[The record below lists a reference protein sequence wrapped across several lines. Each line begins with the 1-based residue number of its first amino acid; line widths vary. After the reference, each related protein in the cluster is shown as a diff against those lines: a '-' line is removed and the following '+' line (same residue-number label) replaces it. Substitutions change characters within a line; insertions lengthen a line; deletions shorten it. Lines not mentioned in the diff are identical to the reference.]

1 MNSIKWRAITIAALI
16 VASVFALMPRSVK
29 QRVYDSRT
37 GQMRDT
43 IIRRVPIKM
52 GLDLRGGVHL
62 ALEVDQSRGGV
73 ADCADAIRRA
83 ERVVRTRIDEFGT
96 TEPVVQVTG
105 NCRLVVELP
114 GETDP
119 ARAKSIVERTA
130 FLEFRITDAKEQ
142 FRLALPSIDAAL
154 RRAGVTGESETDARR
169 RIDVVSGLLG
179 RDSAKAR
186 TDDAASANPGVLSEL
201 LTPGRVAGEF
211 YVADE

>member
-16 VASVFALMPRSVK
+16 LASVFALMPRSVN

-43 IIRRVPIKM
+43 TIRRVPIKM

-62 ALEVDQSRGGV
+62 ALEVDPSRGAVG
-73 ADCADAIRRA
+73 DCADAIRRA
-83 ERVVRTRIDEFGT
+83 ERVVRTRINEFGT
-96 TEPVVQVTG
+96 TEPVVQVAG
-105 NCRLVVELP
+105 NCRLIVELP

-119 ARAKSIVERTA
+119 ARAKSIVARTA

-154 RRAGVTGESETDARR
+154 RRDGVSAAAAPRTATR
-169 RIDVVSGLLG
+169 DVVSGLL
-179 RDSAKAR
+179 RADS
-186 TDDAASANPGVLSEL
+186 TASSP
-201 LTPGRVAGEF
+201 
-211 YVADE
+211 

>member
-1 MNSIKWRAITIAALI
+1 MKSIKWRVLVILAL
-16 VASVFALMPRSVK
+16 VATSVLALVPRSVK
-29 QRVYDSRT
+29 QRLYNTQT

-43 IIRRVPIKM
+43 TIRRVPIKM

-62 ALEVDQSRGGV
+62 ALEVDQSRGLA
-73 ADCADAIRRA
+73 ADCADPTRRA

-119 ARAKSIVERTA
+119 DRARSIVERTA
-130 FLEFRITDAKEQ
+130 FLEFRLTDTRDQ

-154 RRAGVTGESETDARR
+154 QR
-169 RIDVVSGLLG
+169 
-179 RDSAKAR
+179 
-186 TDDAASANPGVLSEL
+186 
-201 LTPGRVAGEF
+201 
-211 YVADE
+211 